1 MLTSPTRP
9 APWRRIVR
17 IAAFSALSLSGTHH
31 AGAAGQALFAQSEIY
46 LTTDPQPVSILVQ
59 DVGAMR
65 GFELSLAY
73 DGEVV
78 TVTAVGNGSLISA
91 VRPEAQL
98 TVVAAEPG
106 ALTVRLALEEAVD
119 ATPATDGSAAAPAL
133 LPQGSGELVKLTL
146 APLKQTDEPI
156 ALTVTDLRI
165 FGAAD
170 AGDETFSCPPA
181 QITVAQDPSDAQR
194 AAFLEQATALRPTGS
209 LKGLLTGS
217 WLPGIP
223 DGPSPNLAWM
233 GLALLGLAVAGLA
246 WALGRRPPSSPTG
259 DG

>member
-119 ATPATDGSAAAPAL
+119 A
-133 LPQGSGELVKLTL
+133 
-146 APLKQTDEPI
+146 
-156 ALTVTDLRI
+156 
-165 FGAAD
+165 
-170 AGDETFSCPPA
+170 AG
-181 QITVAQDPSDAQR
+181 
-194 AAFLEQATALRPTGS
+194 
-209 LKGLLTGS
+209 
-217 WLPGIP
+217 
-223 DGPSPNLAWM
+223 
-233 GLALLGLAVAGLA
+233 
-246 WALGRRPPSSPTG
+246 
-259 DG
+259 